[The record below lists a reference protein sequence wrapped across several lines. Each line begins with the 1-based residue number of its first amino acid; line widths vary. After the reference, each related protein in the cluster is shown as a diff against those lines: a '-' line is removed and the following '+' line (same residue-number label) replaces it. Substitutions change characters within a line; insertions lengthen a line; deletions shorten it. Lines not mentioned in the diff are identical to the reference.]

1 MPNKIKLVDSSRDNI
16 LTSKFEDVGTDGSG
30 QSNVGSREFI
40 NPNWVEI
47 HDSNSNTR
55 QTHLVS
61 NIIGGTDYTVS
72 VEYKKLEG
80 TPTFRFQIQG
90 YSNGSY
96 VRTIK
101 FTDTAETG
109 IEDVEGWQLAKWTF
123 TLPIDCNQV
132 RLWWQ
137 DGADYTRYTHSFQ
150 LRNPRLTVS
159 RGEAIQK
166 GKWSIETSPNN
177 TGGGISKN
185 TSLYNGVNIPEGSW
199 AIYYPETSSKAA
211 VPGAAVPVV
220 SEPISPFEEVETPEI
235 SQWIYAIVNT
245 ESELMGKLA
254 EVNRAIKTLRTS
266 VTGLIDASEDR
277 FLSLSAALDWAKN
290 EELVLV
296 LDRNIRNYATDNLAL
311 FVDANNISSFVDTEP
326 TTNLISA
333 YNDNHVRAVN
343 WTNSGIG
350 EYIYNASNNTKP
362 DLPNVNMSKV
372 QLMSGRSVTTGSQH
386 FGCANTSVSPNTT
399 YTMSVYY
406 FQNRAGASQPYF
418 RQSVNNNNLGNL
430 AWNGDTNTGN
440 WPVNQWIRIS
450 VTVTTAA
457 NENACYMSNY
467 IGRAVDDQ
475 VWYCAPMV
483 EQNDKLTPFV
493 DGTRSQGTTWMD
505 LSGGG
510 NNLRINNNPTYSNSA
525 FTINETQSFNHDP
538 EDTYPEEKVV
548 CTNSSDATVAIWY
561 KTTDTQELWLRGQ
574 TGSYY
579 IAACHPTSNYYHQS
593 SGSPSYRIDLQGVS
607 NPKSCKQGFY
617 HMFEAKGVDFT
628 QWTQMNWF
636 GYGSSW
642 NMNGTVAK
650 IMVYDKRL
658 TDAESEQN
666 YFGGSIISEKLSH
679 LWDAGNLVSFDPE
692 QPERAFNL
700 AKNDLPIGNE
710 ESANGTLV
718 NGVEYHNEFGGH
730 WRFDGS
736 DDHILLDGSPGT
748 IYLNGNVDWTAS
760 AWIRTT
766 NAGSGIA
773 GQPILSNSASGP
785 VYSNL
790 KIHGGV
796 IGYSHY
802 NSGWLTGVG
811 TIPVADGEWH
821 HLTWVNHNN
830 GGMTEATMD
839 LYVDGV
845 FDKTIESGLS
855 SNNRIDVLGGSW
867 GAKFAGDIACAQI
880 NKTAFSATN
889 VKDNFNAFRSRF
901 SI

>member
-1 MPNKIKLVDSSRDNI
+1 MPNKIKLVDSAKDNI

-30 QSNVGSREFI
+30 QGNVGSRDFI
-40 NPNWVEI
+40 EPNWVEI
-47 HDSNSNTR
+47 HDNNSNTR
-55 QTHLVS
+55 QTHLVGG
-61 NIIGGTDYTVS
+61 IIGGTDYTVS

-80 TPTFRFQIQG
+80 TPTFRFQLQG

-96 VRTIK
+96 RNTIK

-123 TLPIDCNQV
+123 TLPINCNQV
-132 RLWWQ
+132 RIWWQ

-177 TGGGISKN
+177 TGGGISID

-199 AIYYPETSSKAA
+199 AIYYPGEFELSR
-211 VPGAAVPVV
+211 VEGEPPV
-220 SEPISPFEEVETPEI
+220 IT
-235 SQWIYAIVNT
+235 QWTHTIVNT
-245 ESELMGKLA
+245 ESDLIGKLA
-254 EVNRAIKTLRTS
+254 EVNRSIKTLRTAG
-266 VTGLIDASEDR
+266 TGLLDGSEDR
-277 FLSLSAALDWAKN
+277 FISLSAALDWAKN

-326 TTNLISA
+326 STNLVSA
-333 YNDNHVRAVN
+333 YNDNHVRSVN

-362 DLPNVNMSKV
+362 FLPNVNMSKV
-372 QLMSGRSVTTGSQH
+372 NLMSGRAITTGSQH
-386 FGCANTSVSPNTT
+386 FGCASTSISPNTT

-406 FQNRAGASQPYF
+406 FQNRAGASRPYF
-418 RQSVNNNNLGNL
+418 RTSVNNNNLSYLNY
-430 AWNGDTNTGN
+430 NGSTNTST
-440 WPVNQWIRIS
+440 WPVNEWIRIS
-450 VTVTTAA
+450 TTVTVQS
-457 NENACYMSNY
+457 NETGCYLSNY
-467 IGRAVDDQ
+467 IGKVVDDQ
-475 VWYCAPMV
+475 IWYCAPMV

-493 DGTRSQGTTWMD
+493 DGTRSQSTTWMD

-510 NNLRINNNPTYSNSA
+510 NNLRITNNPIYSNSA
-525 FTINETQSFNHDP
+525 FTINETQSFVHDS
-538 EDTYPEEKVV
+538 ENTYPEKRVV

-574 TGSYY
+574 SGSHY
-579 IAACHPTSNYYHQS
+579 IAACHPTSNYYHQN

-700 AKNDLPIGNE
+700 AKNGLPIGNE

-730 WRFDGS
+730 WRFDGK

-802 NSGWLTGVG
+802 NSGWLTEVG

>member
-30 QSNVGSREFI
+30 QGNVGSREFI
-40 NPNWVEI
+40 EPNWVEI
-47 HDSNSNTR
+47 HDSDSNTR
-55 QTHLVS
+55 QTHLVGG
-61 NIIGGTDYTVS
+61 IIGGTDYTVS

-90 YSNGSY
+90 YNKGSY

-177 TGGGISKN
+177 TGGGTTRN

-199 AIYYPETSSKAA
+199 AIYYPE
-211 VPGAAVPVV
+211 V
-220 SEPISPFEEVETPEI
+220 FEVESKIIVEW
-235 SQWIYAIVNT
+235 SYARVDT
-245 ESELMGKLA
+245 EADLLGKLA
-254 EVNRAIKTLRTS
+254 EVNRGIKTIRATGNNLDGSNDTFIS
-266 VTGLIDASEDR
+266 VSE
-277 FLSLSAALDWAKN
+277 ALDWAKN

-296 LDRNIRNYATDNLAL
+296 LARNIKNYATDHLSL
-311 FVDANNISSFVDTEP
+311 FVDANNISSFIDREP
-326 TTNLISA
+326 TTNLLSA
-333 YNDNHVRAVN
+333 YNDNHVRAVA
-343 WTNSGIG
+343 WTNSGQW
-350 EYIYNASNNTKP
+350 EYQYDASNNSKP
-362 DLPNVNMSKV
+362 VLPNVNMSKV
-372 QLMSGRSVTTGSQH
+372 NLMHGRSITTGSQH

-493 DGTRSQGTTWMD
+493 DGTRTQGTTWMD

-510 NNLRINNNPTYSNSA
+510 NHLRITNNPTYSNSA
-525 FTINETQSFNHDP
+525 FTINETQSFVHDS
-538 EDTYPEEKVV
+538 ENTYPEKRVV

-561 KTTDTQELWLRGQ
+561 KTKDTQELWLRGQ
-574 TGSYY
+574 SGSHY
-579 IAACHPTSNYYHQS
+579 IAACHPSSNYYHQS
-593 SGSPSYRIDLQGVS
+593 SGSPNYRIDLQGVS
-607 NPKSCKQGFY
+607 HPKSCKQGFY

-628 QWTQMNWF
+628 KWTQMNWF

-666 YFGGSIISEKLSH
+666 YFGGPIISEKLTH

-700 AKNDLPIGNE
+700 AKNELPIGNQ
-710 ESANGTLV
+710 ESANGSLQ
-718 NGVEYHNEFGGH
+718 NGVEYHNEFGGY
-730 WRFDGS
+730 WKFDGK
-736 DDHILLDGSPGT
+736 DDRILLDGSPGT
-748 IYLNGNVDWTAS
+748 IYLNGDVDWTAS
-760 AWIRTT
+760 AWIRTKNT
-766 NAGSGIA
+766 GGGIA

-790 KIHGGV
+790 KVHGEFM
-796 IGYSHY
+796 GYSHY
-802 NSGWLTGVG
+802 NSQWLTEVG
-811 TIPVADGEWH
+811 TIPIVDGQWH

-830 GGMTEATMD
+830 GGMTAATMD

-845 FDKTIESGLS
+845 FDKTVESGLS
-855 SNNRIDVLGGSW
+855 SNNRIDILGGSW
-867 GAKFAGDIACAQI
+867 GGQFAGDIACAQI
-880 NKTAFSATN
+880 NKTAFNATN
-889 VKDNFNAFRSRF
+889 VKDNFDAFRSRF